1 MRDEQGKSKTN
12 LFYFYYPF
20 FIVFYFSIFKNIFGR
35 TCYEQRYRNCVRF
48 DLLRLC
54 NFLVGVM

>member
-20 FIVFYFSIFKNIFGR
+20 FIVFYF
-35 TCYEQRYRNCVRF
+35 
-48 DLLRLC
+48 L
-54 NFLVGVM
+54 FLETFLDEPAMNNGIGIV